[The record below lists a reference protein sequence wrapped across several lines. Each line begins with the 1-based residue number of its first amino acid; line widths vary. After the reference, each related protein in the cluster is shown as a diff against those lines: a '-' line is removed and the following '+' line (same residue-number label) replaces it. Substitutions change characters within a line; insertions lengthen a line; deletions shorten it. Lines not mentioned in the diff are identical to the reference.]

1 MTAAQPPQPQIPQAQ
16 IPQAQKINTMA
27 LIGFIGA
34 FVIPVVGIV
43 LGVIGFNQTRVT
55 GEGGRGLARAAVILG
70 SVFTLLQVGFFMV
83 WLSLFLNAM
92 SHVR

>member
-1 MTAAQPPQPQIPQAQ
+1 
-16 IPQAQKINTMA
+16 MA

-43 LGVIGFNQTRVT
+43 LGVIGLNQTRVT
-55 GEGGRGLARAAVILG
+55 REGGRGLARAAVVLG
-70 SVFTLLQVGFFMV
+70 SVFTLLQVGFFIV

-92 SHVR
+92 SQVR